1 MSIIS
6 VFPMK
11 STYVSSNNSDTNYFN
26 SNKLKIANYC
36 DCIKYTILSFPLSIS
51 DKCNYV
57 NWYLYIPVNSLKFC
71 DYNSCLNV
79 SIICDCIDYSTI
91 TYNYLNKL
99 NIYSYYNIT
108 IDKNSICKGY
118 VLVDI
123 SPLVYNYL
131 ENGEYFLNIMLES
144 LSSNFSLEFNKNDL
158 NKIPKLIIDDE
169 NFYSMCNG
177 SVKDEN
183 CCNTCNESVAIEL
196 TLTQSSGGK
205 IIYNNSIIMFD
216 NIVTKTPSGIKY
228 LFESGKILIT
238 KKGYYLFQWELS
250 IEGTTYIDIEGIGL
264 KNNNNTGVIYTYPVP
279 KSIQGQIYGMALVN
293 VNKDNQSFSLV
304 NRSNGDI
311 LLSDIQPCASI
322 TVIRV

>member
-36 DCIKYTILSFPLSIS
+36 DCTKYTILNFPLSIS

-71 DYNSCLNV
+71 DYNNCLNV

-169 NFYSMCNG
+169 NFYSMCNE
-177 SVKDEN
+177 SVEDEN
-183 CCNTCNESVAIEL
+183 CCNTCNEPVAIEL
-196 TLTQSSGGK
+196 SLTQSSGGK
-205 IIYNNSIIMFD
+205 IIYNNSIIIFD

-250 IEGTTYIDIEGIGL
+250 IEGTTYIDIKSIGL
-264 KNNNNTGVIYTYPVP
+264 KNNNTGVIYKYPVP